1 MTTAPDV
8 LRSLTSDCV
17 HCGFCLPT
25 CPTYLLWNEE
35 MDSPRGRIQL
45 MESHLDGTISL
56 NPTVVGHFDLCP
68 LHGLRLRARPGS
80 STRS

>member
-25 CPTYLLWNEE
+25 CPTYLLWSEE
-35 MDSPRGRIQL
+35 MDSPA
-45 MESHLDGTISL
+45 D
-56 NPTVVGHFDLCP
+56 
-68 LHGLRLRARPGS
+68 GS
-80 STRS
+80 S